1 MFQTYSKIVILIW
14 KMDIELQQEWS
25 ESIQKIKEELAGQLM
40 DFAKRISILILKTDK
55 ESENDKRHL
64 KSIELVKT

>member
-1 MFQTYSKIVILIW
+1 
-14 KMDIELQQEWS
+14 MDIELQQEWS

-55 ESENDKRHL
+55 ELENDKRPL